1 MATDAISVLGAGS
14 GMDIKALTTSLV
26 DAERVPRKDA
36 IDKKITKSESAI
48 SGYGAIKFVLDG
60 LNTAFAN
67 LKDQSDFSS
76 LTTKNSQSNSVS
88 VTTTSLASAAN
99 HQVTVSSLAKADSWI
114 SDAFTSPTASLNGGS
129 SFSLR
134 LTVNGVSQGDIS
146 LAPDKDTPEAL
157 VTAINSANKGLT
169 AQIVSTGDAAAPY
182 KVMVTGKT
190 GANQGFTLSSATPGV
205 SFGTQVQTCAN
216 AVVNIN
222 GMNLTPSSNKMEN
235 FFPGVSFEFLAP
247 TASVSTTSVDG
258 AGATTMVSTPVP
270 ANINL
275 IRDTPAVRTKVEAL
289 VKAYNDANSLLTT
302 VYDPK
307 STVET
312 YGGSLAG
319 NSIVNTVR
327 SMMREMVFTDSD
339 SPSGGLTNMRDLGI
353 SLDKV
358 GTMTFDGA
366 KFDTVLTSQ
375 FDNVVTLLTGNT
387 EGLSAYSTQNAG
399 AAGGAIRKLSTLLSS
414 TGILSNQ
421 TTSINK
427 RISDYKLELTKLED
441 RMTQL
446 KERYIKQ
453 FAAMES
459 IVGQSKSLKS
469 SLSSTFDGMMASYT
483 NK

>member
-14 GMDIKALTTSLV
+14 GMDVKALTTSLV
-26 DAERVPRKDA
+26 DSERVPRKDA

-60 LNTAFAN
+60 LNTAFSD

-76 LTTKNSQSNSVS
+76 LTIKNSQSNSVS
-88 VTTTSLASAAN
+88 VTTTSLATAAN
-99 HQVTVSSLAKADSWI
+99 HQVTVTSLAKGDRWL
-114 SDAFTSPTASLNGGS
+114 SDAFASPTTSLNGGS

-134 LTVNGVSQGDIS
+134 LSINGVSEGDIS

-157 VTAINSANKGLT
+157 VAAINSANKGLT

-182 KVMVTGKT
+182 KIMVTGKT
-190 GANQGFTLSSATPGV
+190 GANQGFTLTSTTPGV
-205 SFGTQVQTCAN
+205 NFGTHIQTSAN
-216 AVVNIN
+216 AVVNID
-222 GMNLTPSSNKMEN
+222 GMNLTPTSNKLEN

-275 IRDTPAVRTKVEAL
+275 IRDTASVRTKVEAL
-289 VKAYNDANSLLTT
+289 VKAYNDANSMLTT

-307 STVET
+307 SAVET

-319 NSIVNTVR
+319 DSMVNTVR
-327 SMMREMVFTDSD
+327 TIMREMVFTDSD

-353 SLDKV
+353 SVDKV
-358 GTMTFDGA
+358 GTMTFDTA
-366 KFDTVLTSQ
+366 KFDSVFTSQ
-375 FDNVVTLLTGNT
+375 FDHVVTLLTGNT
-387 EGLSAYSTQNAG
+387 EGLSAFSTQNAG
-399 AAGGAIRKLSTLLSS
+399 AAGASIRKLNTVLSS
-414 TGILSNQ
+414 TGILSSQ

-427 RISDYKLELTKLED
+427 KISDYKLELTKLED
-441 RMTQL
+441 RMTKLQ
-446 KERYIKQ
+446 ERYTQQ

-459 IVGQSKSLKS
+459 IVGQSRSLKS
-469 SLSSTFDGMMASYT
+469 SLSSTFEGMMASYT
-483 NK
+483 KN